1 MESELTTPPHM
12 FSRIKQAFATHSSI
26 IFSLVFFIFSLSM
39 VELSAHNFKQQ
50 AHDKAWQ
57 EAVSASKVIQETFA
71 LKFTDAFKSQALL
84 GYLIEINGQ
93 VRPNELEAIMIG
105 LYKDSRYIRNIA
117 IAPHNQITY
126 LYPLAG
132 NDKALGLRYDEMPA
146 QRPRVEHANIY

>member
-39 VELSAHNFKQQ
+39 VELTAHKFKKQ
-50 AHDKAWQ
+50 AHDKSWQ

-105 LYKDSRYIRNIA
+105 LYKDSRYIRNIG

-126 LYPLAG
+126 IYPHIG
-132 NDKALGLRYDEMPA
+132 SEKAQGLR
-146 QRPRVEHANIY
+146 V